1 MLPPNKKK
9 EKKIEELKVDEYIS
23 LESDS
28 EVENIDLT
36 SAWDTKKPL

>member
-28 EVENIDLT
+28 EVENIDLA

>member
-28 EVENIDLT
+28 EVENVDLT